1 MMSLVRRCPVASRFT
16 LSIALSACAHQPP
29 SQPLY
34 QALGAQPGVTRL
46 VAEVVQQ
53 LHRDPRLSAL
63 FDNTD
68 DAAFQQRLNEMICQ
82 LADGGC
88 DYLGLD
94 MSEAHSGMDLSAA
107 QFNYFV
113 EDTRIGMTRATI
125 PIGAQNRL
133 LARLARLREQVLHQ

>member
-1 MMSLVRRCPVASRFT
+1 MHLALRCTLTSLF
-16 LSIALSACAHQPP
+16 ALSACAHRAPADA
-29 SQPLY
+29 LY
-34 QALGAQPGVTRL
+34 LALGAQTGVARL
-46 VAEVVQQ
+46 VDEVVQE
-53 LHRDPRLSAL
+53 LHRDPRIRAL

-68 DAAFQQRLNEMICQ
+68 DATFKQRLNEQICQ

-88 DYLGLD
+88 DYSGLS

-113 EDTRIGMTRATI
+113 EDARNGMSRAAI

-133 LARLARLREQVLHQ
+133 LARLARMREQVLHQ